1 MAWIDH
7 TFNGKN
13 RVRPCALFISQ
24 VTNIML
30 SEYDLILN
38 CEAPSIVC
46 DLILMMSQRWG
57 WMNEGRYEFEVEHMD
72 TASKSDEEII
82 NTIVFYMLF
91 FNLFF

>member
-46 DLILMMSQRWG
+46 DLILMMSQR
-57 WMNEGRYEFEVEHMD
+57 
-72 TASKSDEEII
+72 
-82 NTIVFYMLF
+82 
-91 FNLFF
+91 